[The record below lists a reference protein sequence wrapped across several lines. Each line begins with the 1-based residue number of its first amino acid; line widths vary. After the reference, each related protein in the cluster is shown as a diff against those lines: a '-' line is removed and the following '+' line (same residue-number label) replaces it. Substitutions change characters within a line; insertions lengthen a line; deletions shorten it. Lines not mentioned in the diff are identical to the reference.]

1 MNLAG
6 KHSDN
11 LQLES
16 QVLAIGV
23 IEDQQMKKDLFV
35 EFVAGL
41 LVRSK
46 VKVIKSWVQ
55 LHQGVFD
62 TFSRDVSYIYWFYYP
77 LNPLAMSPCRCVQHV
92 FFSPS
97 C

>member
-1 MNLAG
+1 M
-6 KHSDN
+6 
-11 LQLES
+11 
-16 QVLAIGV
+16 AIGV

-62 TFSRDVSYIYWFYYP
+62 TFSREVSYIYWFYYP
-77 LNPLAMSPCRCVQHV
+77 LNPLAMSPFHCVSNMI
-92 FFSPS
+92 FFPIMLIAD
-97 C
+97 CDC